1 MSLLRRFFLL
11 TVISFIALGA
21 SGCSYNTIQEMDE
34 NVGAAQ
40 SEIINQYKRRA
51 DLIPG
56 LVKAVS
62 GYASHEKETLTQVIE
77 ARSKATS
84 MQLSPEMLNNPQN
97 LQKFQQAQGEL
108 SSALSRLMVVVE
120 RYPNLKADQQFLN
133 FQAQLEG
140 TENRI
145 AVARKRYIEAIRN
158 YNVTIRKF
166 PAVITAMIFG
176 YEKKPQFALEN
187 QEQLEKAPEI
197 DF

>member
-1 MSLLRRFFLL
+1 MSLHKRFFLIVSI
-11 TVISFIALGA
+11 TFIALGA
-21 SGCSYNTIQEMDE
+21 SSCSYNTIQEMDE
-34 NVGAAQ
+34 NVGATQ

-62 GYASHEKETLTQVIE
+62 GYAGHEKETLTQVIE
-77 ARSKATS
+77 ARSRATS
-84 MQLSPEMLNNPQN
+84 MQLSPEMLNNPEN

-120 RYPNLKADQQFLN
+120 KYPNLKADQQFLN

-145 AVARKRYIEAIRN
+145 AVARKRYIDSVRD

-166 PAVITAMIFG
+166 PANITAMIFG
-176 YEKKPQFALEN
+176 YEKKPQFAVEN
-187 QEQLEKAPEI
+187 QAELEAPPEI
-197 DF
+197 NF